1 MTIEDLLQ
9 KADKFSP
16 EIKEEIHR
24 AYEFAKAAHKGQ
36 LRDSGEAYINHP
48 LAVAHILVEMGLDPT
63 SVIAALLHDVVE
75 DTDIRLEE
83 ITNEFGEE
91 VASLVD
97 GLTKLS
103 KIIFQ
108 SKEEQQVENLRKMFL
123 AMAKDVRVILIK
135 LADRLHN
142 MRTLHY
148 LPEERRRR
156 IARETLEIYA
166 PLAHRLGVYRM
177 KWELEDI
184 AFHCLEPEK
193 YYELVEMVAQK
204 RSEREREIEENIKV
218 LAEHLRAMNLKADI
232 QGRPKHLYSVYQK
245 MVRQNKEFSEIYD
258 LLALRV
264 LVDTIQDCYEVL
276 GVVHTLWK
284 PIPGRFKDYIA
295 VPKSNMY
302 QSLHTTVMGNR
313 GAPVEIQIRTWQ
325 MHQVAEYGIAAHWR
339 YKEGKTVRDEDFLQ
353 KIAWLRHLLEWQGET
368 NDADEFLENLRVNL
382 FEDEVFVFTP
392 KGDVKSLPAGATPV
406 DFAYSVHTH
415 IGHRCVGAK
424 VNGRLV
430 PLDYKLNNGDIV
442 QILTTKQE
450 GGPSRD
456 WLNFVVTS
464 KAKSRIRS
472 WLREQSREE
481 YILLAREQLER
492 ELKKNGY
499 EPSVYLKPEILQ
511 EVAGKFG
518 FVQGDDLLFAVGDRK
533 LTSRAVAA
541 KLVAVKEPEKKQ
553 LPVVPG
559 EKPDKPAGRASGVKV
574 KGVPNLLVR
583 YSRCCNPVPGD
594 EIIGF
599 TTRGKGVAVH
609 RVDCPT
615 LPKEPERFIQVE
627 WDAEETGVYPL
638 AIKIEAQDRN
648 NLLVDIMNVM
658 SLMKINVS
666 AVNVRTDKGLASLDF
681 TVEVHH
687 LDEVKELV
695 SKLRTVKSV
704 QKVFRTTRGKRNRK
718 KVERK

>member
-1 MTIEDLLQ
+1 MTIDLLLQ

-16 EIKEEIHR
+16 EAKGEIRR
-24 AYEFAKAAHKGQ
+24 AYEFAKEAHKGQ

-75 DTDIRLEE
+75 DTAIGLEE
-83 ITNEFGEE
+83 ITKEFGGE
-91 VASLVD
+91 VAALVD
-97 GLTKLS
+97 GLTKLR

-108 SKEEQQVENLRKMFL
+108 NKQEQQVENLRKMFL

-135 LADRLHN
+135 LADRMHN
-142 MRTLHY
+142 MRTLQY
-148 LPEERRRR
+148 LPVERQKR

-184 AFHCLEPEK
+184 AFHCLEPER
-193 YYELVEMVAQK
+193 YYELVDMVAQK
-204 RSEREREIEENIKV
+204 RSEREREIEENIKA
-218 LAEHLRAMNLKADI
+218 LDEHLRAMNVKADI

-245 MVRQNKEFSEIYD
+245 MVNQNKDFSEIYD
-258 LLALRV
+258 LMALRV

-302 QSLHTTVMGNR
+302 QSLHTTVMGSQ

-325 MHQVAEYGIAAHWR
+325 MHQVAEYGIAAHWC
-339 YKEGKTVRDEDFLQ
+339 YKEGKSVRDEDFLQ
-353 KIAWLRHLLEWQGET
+353 KIAWLRHLLEWQGEA

-442 QILTTKQE
+442 QILTTKQD

-464 KAKSRIRS
+464 KAKSRIRN

-492 ELKKNGY
+492 ELKKSGY

-533 LTSRAVAA
+533 LTPRAVAA

-553 LPVVPG
+553 LPLMPG
-559 EKPDKPAGRASGVKV
+559 EKPERPRGRAGGVKV
-574 KGVPNLLVR
+574 KGVPDLLVR

-594 EIIGF
+594 QIVGY

-615 LPKEPERFIQVE
+615 LPKESERFIQVE
-627 WDAEETGVYPL
+627 WDAEDTGVYPL
-638 AIKIEAQDRN
+638 SIQIEAQDRN

-658 SLMKINVS
+658 SLMKQNVS
-666 AVNVRTDKGLASLDF
+666 AVNVRTNKGLAYLDF
-681 TVEVHH
+681 TVEVRH
-687 LDEVKELV
+687 LDEGKELV
-695 SKLRTVKSV
+695 NKLRTVKSV
-704 QKVFRTTRGKRNRK
+704 QKVFRTTKSKRR
-718 KVERK
+718 

>member
-1 MTIEDLLQ
+1 MKPNTIDHLLQ

-16 EIKEEIHR
+16 EAKKEIRR
-24 AYEFAKAAHKGQ
+24 AYEFAKAAHEGQ
-36 LRDSGEAYINHP
+36 RRDSGEDYINHP
-48 LAVAHILVEMGLDPT
+48 LAVAYILVEMGLDPT

-75 DTDIRLEE
+75 DTPIGLEDI
-83 ITNEFGEE
+83 TKEFGSE
-91 VASLVD
+91 VAALVD
-97 GLTKLS
+97 GLTKLRN
-103 KIIFQ
+103 IIFQ
-108 SKEEQQVENLRKMFL
+108 NKQEQQVENLRKMFL
-123 AMAKDVRVILIK
+123 AMARDVRVILSK
-135 LADRLHN
+135 LADRMHN
-142 MRTLHY
+142 MRTLQY
-148 LPEERRRR
+148 LPVERQKR

-184 AFHCLEPEK
+184 AFHCLEPDK

-218 LAEHLRAMNLKADI
+218 LDEHLRELNVKADI

-245 MVRQNKEFSEIYD
+245 MVSQNKEFSEIYD
-258 LLALRV
+258 LMAIPV
-264 LVDTIQDCYEVL
+264 LVDTIQECNEVL
-276 GVVHTLWK
+276 GVIHTLWK

-302 QSLHTTVMGNR
+302 QSLHTTVMGNQ

-339 YKEGKTVRDEDFLQ
+339 YKEGKPVRDEDFLQ
-353 KIAWLRHLLEWQGET
+353 KIAWLRHLLEWQGEA

-430 PLDYKLNNGDIV
+430 PLDYRLKNGDIV

-450 GGPSRD
+450 GSPSRD

-481 YILLAREQLER
+481 YILLAREHLER

-499 EPSVYLKPEILQ
+499 EPSTYLKPEILQ

-533 LTSRAVAA
+533 LTPRAVAA

-553 LPVVPG
+553 FPVIPG
-559 EKPDKPAGRASGVKV
+559 EKPEKPPGRAGGV
-574 KGVPNLLVR
+574 
-583 YSRCCNPVPGD
+583 
-594 EIIGF
+594 
-599 TTRGKGVAVH
+599 
-609 RVDCPT
+609 
-615 LPKEPERFIQVE
+615 
-627 WDAEETGVYPL
+627 
-638 AIKIEAQDRN
+638 
-648 NLLVDIMNVM
+648 
-658 SLMKINVS
+658 
-666 AVNVRTDKGLASLDF
+666 
-681 TVEVHH
+681 
-687 LDEVKELV
+687 
-695 SKLRTVKSV
+695 
-704 QKVFRTTRGKRNRK
+704 
-718 KVERK
+718 